1 MKLAIILNIETSTQV
16 CSAALSVNGVV
27 KEIIESDIKNAHAES
42 ITLFSK
48 EVIEKSGY
56 TFDQLDAVA
65 VSKGPGSYTGLRI
78 GVSTAKGFCYSLD
91 KPLISIGTLKALAFG
106 MIRKLKEKST
116 NLLFCPMIDARRMEV
131 YASVFNSN
139 LNVIQETSAII
150 IDQKSFADILAKQ
163 KVVFAGDGA
172 EKCKSAFAS
181 NKNAIFLNDFKASAD
196 NLAQLAEEKFQNN
209 VFEDVAYFEPFY
221 LKNFIAGIPRVKGL
235 Y

>member
-1 MKLAIILNIETSTQV
+1 MAIILNIETSTQV

-27 KEIIESDIKNAHAES
+27 KEIMESDIKNAHAES

-106 MIRKLKEKST
+106 MVQNLKDDSSAY
-116 NLLFCPMIDARRMEV
+116 LFCPMIDARRMEV
-131 YASVFNSN
+131 YASVFDSK
-139 LNVIQETSAII
+139 LTVIQETSAVI
-150 IDQKSFADILAKQ
+150 IDEHSFAAILAKH

-172 EKCKSAFAS
+172 EKCKSTFAGH
-181 NKNAIFLNDFKASAD
+181 KNAIFIDNFKTSAAY
-196 NLAQLAEEKFQNN
+196 LPQLAEKKYTNKA
-209 VFEDVAYFEPFY
+209 FEDVAYFEPFY
-221 LKNFIAGIPRVKGL
+221 LKDFVAGIPRVKGL
-235 Y
+235 H